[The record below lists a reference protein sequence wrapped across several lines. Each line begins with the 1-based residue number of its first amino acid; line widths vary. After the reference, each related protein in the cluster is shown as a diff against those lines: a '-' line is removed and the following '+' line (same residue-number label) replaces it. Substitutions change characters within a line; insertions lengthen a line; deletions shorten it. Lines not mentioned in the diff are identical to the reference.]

1 MFLKALLVDKNGTAS
16 KIDSFVE
23 NVLGNPNHPL
33 YENQVVRLLESD
45 PNKRVGD
52 VANNIKLR
60 NNDRKVYEQN
70 SIIYS
75 FRQLKDYLSADSKL
89 YDQIVIT
96 SVLQSGLNNSPIS
109 FTSLLPYEDF
119 QKIYNQ
125 TLSTLEKNPNLNDF
139 YELGMFERNNWS
151 AGSGIVPSKKAP
163 WIETIQGKRYN
174 PGMLYLPKNIKAST
188 ATRAIPQLVT
198 IGTGTREG
206 QSDYITY
213 SWNNGNFTAKQRK
226 EMASKGDFSFIN
238 KALFKKVKS
247 FNEDFIHSYVQK
259 KTGRLMEYF
268 VYKHINALGDSYR
281 AQEYY
286 MTSRPSVFDNGL
298 LKAEEKQDNT
308 IIAAWKGQSNVTVR
322 PVANKNNTS
331 DSNELVTK
339 KGKSF
344 KLSLSNA
351 TYSQG
356 AINPILLTDLGYTQE
371 QAGEILEQICKS

>member
-1 MFLKALLVDKNGTAS
+1 M
-16 KIDSFVE
+16 
-23 NVLGNPNHPL
+23 
-33 YENQVVRLLESD
+33 QVVRLLESD

-163 WIETIQGKRYN
+163 WIETTQGKRYN

-213 SWNNGNFTAKQRK
+213 NWNNGDFTAKQRK

-238 KALFKKVKS
+238 KGLFKKVKG
-247 FNEDFIHSYVQK
+247 FNEDFIHSYEQK

-298 LKAEEKQDNT
+298 LKAEEKQDST
-308 IIAAWKGQSNVTVR
+308 IIAAWKGQSNVNVR

-339 KGKSF
+339 KGKVF

>member
-1 MFLKALLVDKNGTAS
+1 M
-16 KIDSFVE
+16 
-23 NVLGNPNHPL
+23 
-33 YENQVVRLLESD
+33 RLLESD

-70 SIIYS
+70 SIIYA
-75 FRQLKDYLSADSKL
+75 FRQLKEELGDGSNL
-89 YDQIVIT
+89 YSNILI
-96 SVLQSGLNNSPIS
+96 SSILQSGLNNSPIS

-163 WIETIQGKRYN
+163 WVQTDQGKRYN
-174 PGMLYLPKNIKAST
+174 PAMLYLPKNIKAST
-188 ATRAIPQLVT
+188 ATKAIPQLVT

-213 SWNNGNFTAKQRK
+213 SWNSGSYDAKQRK
-226 EMASKGDFSFIN
+226 EMASKGEFSFIN
-238 KALFKKVKS
+238 KALFKKIKS
-247 FNEDFIHSYVQK
+247 GDEGFIHPYKQK
-259 KTGRLMEYF
+259 KTGKLMQYF

-286 MTSRPSVFDNGL
+286 INAKPSVFDNGL
-298 LKAEEKQDNT
+298 LKAEEKQDVT
-308 IIAAWKGQSNVTVR
+308 IIERRSCRDGPPR
-322 PVANKNNTS
+322 
-331 DSNELVTK
+331 
-339 KGKSF
+339 
-344 KLSLSNA
+344 
-351 TYSQG
+351 
-356 AINPILLTDLGYTQE
+356 
-371 QAGEILEQICKS
+371 